1 MRTRRPEKQTDAKQ
15 VITSVM
21 DATEGKQREP
31 RDEGA
36 TEVPF
41 CTRVYSSLA
50 PGAVLQPPASE
61 SLGNLFKAP
70 RPAD

>member
-1 MRTRRPEKQTDAKQ
+1 MRTHRPEKQTDAKQ

-31 RDEGA
+31 RDGTEGA

-41 CTRVYSSLA
+41 CTRFYSSLA
-50 PGAVLQPPASE
+50 PGVVL
-61 SLGNLFKAP
+61 
-70 RPAD
+70 